1 MRILIDSLSSQVQVQ
16 FQGSLTTEQY
26 YPIPHRR
33 LNTLLGAMVSGGASL
48 YPAPGTEWEIC
59 YSCGP
64 IDATQLQGVDVFFV
78 MTHCPASDTTDP
90 AWQWSSAELSA
101 IRAFVEGGGGLLLL
115 TNHPSYMQ
123 YDAALAAT
131 FGVTLQNIFISG
143 PGGWLTLSGDLLN
156 QADFGP
162 SFLFGVDSLAAH
174 DGCPISA
181 SDPPVAGCPFTWL
194 AAYPPDANAPAD
206 SYFAAQVTYGQG
218 QVIVVANSGIVGD
231 YGGTPAPA
239 CGGVASG
246 SNLMFV
252 LNCLRILGGQ
262 QQATM
267 PGYCPGGQG

>member
-1 MRILIDSLSSQVQVQ
+1 
-16 FQGSLTTEQY
+16 LTQRQY
-26 YPIPHRR
+26 YPTPHRR
-33 LNTLLGAMVSGGASL
+33 LNTLLGAMTSGGGSL
-48 YPAPGTEWEIC
+48 YPTPGADWEVC

-78 MTHCPASDTTDP
+78 MTHCPASGIPDVTY
-90 AWQWSSAELSA
+90 QWSSAELSA
-101 IRAFVEGGGGLLLL
+101 ISAFVEGGGGLLLL
-115 TNHPSYMQ
+115 TNHPPYMQ

-131 FGVTLQNIFISG
+131 FGVTLQNTFISG

-156 QADFGP
+156 QAAFGP

-181 SDPPVAGCPFTWL
+181 SDTPVPGCAFTWL
-194 AAYPPDANAPAD
+194 AAFPPNADAPAG
-206 SYFAAQVTYGQG
+206 SYFAAQVTCGKG

-231 YGGTPAPA
+231 YAGNPAPA

-262 QQATM
+262 PQATAL
-267 PGYCPGGQG
+267 GFCPGGEG